1 MLIAG
6 EGKARISFFLV
17 YLASLFQIITV
28 EEAKRR
34 KSTCSYYE
42 DEDEAALPTLQ
53 PHSARLENMHIEQ
66 VCAPWGR
73 VYVFPS

>member
-6 EGKARISFFLV
+6 EGKAGISFFLV
-17 YLASLFQIITV
+17 YPASLFQIITV

-42 DEDEAALPTLQ
+42 DEDEAALPILQ
-53 PHSARLENMHIEQ
+53 PHSSLLENMHIEQ
-66 VCAPWGR
+66 VGSPWG
-73 VYVFPS
+73 